1 MAEPHLGLSRTL
13 SGLRRTLHVKGSNFG
28 ENTVKGSIF
37 LAREGRGD
45 EGFEFLRVDSSFR
58 EKGSSICEK
67 AMKGSSFFAGGRRRR
82 RVRISPAEK
91 INRKT
96 GAKKNLTSI
105 PTFMSKN
112 LIVRRWR
119 PGTFLLDLGIFKVG
133 LIS

>member
-45 EGFEFLRVDSSFR
+45 EGFEFLRVDSGFR

-67 AMKGSSFFAGGRRRR
+67 AMKGSSFFAGSEL
-82 RVRISPAEK
+82 SPAQK
-91 INRKT
+91 I
-96 GAKKNLTSI
+96 KKNPGETL
-105 PTFMSKN
+105 KN
-112 LIVRRWR
+112 
-119 PGTFLLDLGIFKVG
+119 
-133 LIS
+133 